1 MHHEKT
7 LGIFSLV
14 RGVRGDG
21 GSHRP
26 HRGAGRRRATRLDGQ
41 LGGRDAGGERWCAG
55 SELVGPGI
63 ADRLGKSPDQIIYL
77 GYMLITWGIIGRGF
91 RSLVPE

>member
-1 MHHEKT
+1 MKLSILT
-7 LGIFSLV
+7 WAGIV
-14 RGVRGDG
+14 IAA
-21 GSHRP
+21 
-26 HRGAGRRRATRLDGQ
+26 AGWALLLSGP
-41 LGGRDAGGERWCAG
+41 LESAG

-77 GYMLITWGIIGRGF
+77 GYMLITWGIIARGF

>member
-1 MHHEKT
+1 MKLSILT
-7 LGIFSLV
+7 WV
-14 RGVRGDG
+14 GVVIAAAGWALLI
-21 GSHRP
+21 S
-26 HRGAGRRRATRLDGQ
+26 GAW
-41 LGGRDAGGERWCAG
+41 ESVG
-55 SELVGPGI
+55 SELVGQGI